1 MKYNLNFLKSIQM
14 SSQYIFI
21 KLLSSHNII
30 SMKSLLEPLLPLLSL
45 HFNSCIFGNWIIGK
59 RLWRRESQLFH
70 QVYLRL
76 MRKGICSTI
85 RIFSI
90 MPEMI

>member
-1 MKYNLNFLKSIQM
+1 MKSNSNFLK
-14 SSQYIFI
+14 YIPMFSLFI
-21 KLLSSHNII
+21 FTRLLSSHNIT
-30 SMKSLLEPLLPLLSL
+30 SMKSLLELSLPLLSL

-70 QVYLRL
+70 QVYQRLR
-76 MRKGICSTI
+76 RKGIYMTI